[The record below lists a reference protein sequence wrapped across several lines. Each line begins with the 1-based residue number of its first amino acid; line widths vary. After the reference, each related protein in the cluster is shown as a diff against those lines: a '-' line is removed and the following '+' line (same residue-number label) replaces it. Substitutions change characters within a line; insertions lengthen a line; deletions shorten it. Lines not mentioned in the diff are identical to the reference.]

1 MNESKNINTE
11 VLDHTV
17 ERLCRVSEENYIDP
31 FARLEWPKELDRDT
45 WFTSPELI
53 SIEGTPLW
61 DELDESQRKTLSF
74 Y

>member
-11 VLDHTV
+11 VLNHTV

-45 WFTSPELI
+45 WFKI
-53 SIEGTPLW
+53 G
-61 DELDESQRKTLSF
+61 RAHV
-74 Y
+74 